1 LAVAVPV
8 RAARGGAE
16 QTMRTERPLLRP
28 RPLGPG
34 DLVGLVA
41 PSSPFPRES
50 LERGIGF
57 LEAHGFRVRVVPE
70 IFESHRGFLAGRD
83 SQRARVLMEMFAD
96 PEVRAVMAIRG
107 GYGSLRLLERLEAEG
122 IRKGPKIFLGYSDA
136 TAILLYL
143 LDHCGIVSFHGPLV
157 VEMGGPAPSVTEQWL
172 LQALTR
178 TEPLGTVPLEE
189 PVWIRKGCAAGPVVG
204 GNMSVVCSSLGTPW
218 EINTEGRLFFLEE
231 CYERPYRIDR
241 MLTQLRLAG
250 KLECAAGIMFGHIL
264 PAAWSPAE
272 SGPADRDTYTWEVR
286 EAIEEATRGF
296 AGPVLVGLPVGHSGV
311 NITLP
316 LGVEGVL
323 DSDQGLFA
331 LTEPALQAD

>member
-1 LAVAVPV
+1 
-8 RAARGGAE
+8 
-16 QTMRTERPLLRP
+16 MRTERPLLRP
-28 RPLGPG
+28 RPLEPG

-50 LERGIGF
+50 LERGIRY
-57 LEAHGFRVRVVPE
+57 LEAQGFRVRVVPG
-70 IFESHRGFLAGRD
+70 IFESHRGYLAGRD
-83 SQRARVLMEMFAD
+83 SQRAQLLMEMFAD

-107 GYGSLRLLERLEAEG
+107 GYGSQRLLEMLEAEN
-122 IRKGPKIFLGYSDA
+122 IRKNPKIFLGYSDA

-143 LDHCGIVSFHGPLV
+143 LDHCGIVPFHGPLV
-157 VEMGGPAPSVTEQWL
+157 VEMGQSAPSATQWWL
-172 LQALTR
+172 LKALTR

-189 PVWIRKGCAAGPVVG
+189 PVWLRKGCATGPVVG

-218 EINTEGRLFFLEE
+218 EINTEGRLFFLEDWG
-231 CYERPYRIDR
+231 ERRYRIDR

-250 KLECAAGIMFGHIL
+250 KLDRAAGLMFGHLL
-264 PAAWSPAE
+264 PAALSPE
-272 SGPADRDTYTWEVR
+272 SGPADRETYTREVR
-286 EAIEEATRGF
+286 EIIEDATRGF
-296 AGPVLVGLPVGHSGV
+296 GGPVLVGLPVGHSGI

-331 LTEPALQAD
+331 LTEPALRWD